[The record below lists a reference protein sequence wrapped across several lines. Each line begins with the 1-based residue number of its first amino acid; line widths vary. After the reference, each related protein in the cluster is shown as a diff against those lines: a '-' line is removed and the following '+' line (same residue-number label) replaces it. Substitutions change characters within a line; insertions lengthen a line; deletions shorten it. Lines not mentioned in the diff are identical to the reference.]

1 MDMAHRAG
9 HTART
14 VSMRG
19 FDVCPLRTLT
29 KVGKGTPEE
38 AAKSARSAVG
48 TRFRAARTCSADGIA
63 AFMNPQC
70 TASGIGSSTV
80 PGWSVPEHWGM
91 GRPDQLPELWRRLCA
106 LCGLPADSSIDAI
119 HREVRVVGRGTLQRI
134 REGVEG
140 TSMRSLG
147 LIADHFRIPMSS
159 LMTDEPLRTARE
171 PSESYAPKP
180 EAVIE
185 QLAALLDA
193 LDSSEQAAAAF
204 ALQSLVAAPDS
215 VKARAALVRL
225 LSRKPQLA

>member
-1 MDMAHRAG
+1 M
-9 HTART
+9 
-14 VSMRG
+14 
-19 FDVCPLRTLT
+19 
-29 KVGKGTPEE
+29 
-38 AAKSARSAVG
+38 
-48 TRFRAARTCSADGIA
+48 
-63 AFMNPQC
+63 
-70 TASGIGSSTV
+70 
-80 PGWSVPEHWGM
+80 
-91 GRPDQLPELWRRLCA
+91 
-106 LCGLPADSSIDAI
+106 
-119 HREVRVVGRGTLQRI
+119 GRGTLQRI

-180 EAVIE
+180 DAVIE

-204 ALQSLVAAPDS
+204 ALQALVAAPDS